1 MDGFDLSFAHACN
14 SPSCTVAHTST
25 MCTVLQAKQVVRDK
39 AVAGTAAAAGANM
52 LYIKVGSI

>member
-1 MDGFDLSFAHACN
+1 
-14 SPSCTVAHTST
+14 

-52 LYIKVGSI
+52 VYIKVGSI